1 MHNKRQNEKNN
12 MFKKILIA
20 NRAEIAVRIIR
31 ACRELGVKTAAIYSE
46 ADKESL
52 HLKLADEIHYI
63 GPAQPAQSYLNI
75 NKIIQIARK
84 SKSQAIHPGYG
95 FLAQIPAFAQACEK
109 NHIKFIGPSSEV
121 LRKMGNKV
129 VARKTMAKAK
139 LPVIPGTKDTVKNI
153 DEAKEAAQKLGYPII
168 IKAVYGGGG
177 RGMRV
182 VESKRGIAKAFELAR
197 IEAETSFGSGEVY
210 IEKQLQNPRHIEF
223 QILADE
229 KAHVIHLSERECSI
243 QRKHQK
249 LIEESP
255 SPMMTDEL
263 RKTMGD
269 AAIRAA
275 KVVDYT
281 NAGTVEFLV
290 GKDHRFHFLEMNTRL
305 QVEHI
310 VTEMVTRIDLVKE
323 QIRIAAGEPLQYRQ
337 RDIALKGH
345 ALNCRINAEDPNRDF
360 APCPGTVTGYRTP
373 GGPGV
378 RVDSALY
385 TGYTIPVI
393 YDSLIAKLAAWG
405 RNREE
410 AILRMKNAL
419 QEYQINGVETTILL
433 HREILKDE
441 DFMKGRIHTGFLQN
455 RIDNIVL
462 TKEIRDEDIA
472 AVIAALTLATRKS
485 TTAIAVIPR
494 RKASARTG
502 WRTLEKRDYGSE
514 AFKWGG

>member
-1 MHNKRQNEKNN
+1 

-31 ACRELGVKTAAIYSE
+31 ACRELGIKTAAVYSE

-63 GPAQPAQSYLNI
+63 GPAQPARSYLNTG
-75 NKIIQIARK
+75 KIIQIAKK

-121 LRKMGNKV
+121 LKKMGNKV
-129 VARKTMAKAK
+129 VARKTMAKAN
-139 LPVIPGTKDTVKNI
+139 LPVIPGSMDTVKNV
-153 DEAKEAAQKLGYPII
+153 DKLKEAAEKLGYPII

-182 VESKRGIAKAFELAR
+182 VETKRDIAKAFDLAR
-197 IEAETSFGSGEVY
+197 IEAETSFGNGQVY

-229 KAHVIHLSERECSI
+229 KAHVIHLGERECSI

-255 SPMMTDEL
+255 SPMMTDRL

-269 AAIRAA
+269 AAVRAA
-275 KVVDYT
+275 KTVDYT

-290 GKDHRFHFLEMNTRL
+290 DRNHRFYFLEMNTRL

-323 QIRIAAGEPLQYRQ
+323 QIRIAAGEPLQHKQ
-337 RDIALKGH
+337 RDITLKGH
-345 ALNCRINAEDPNRDF
+345 AINCRINAEDPNKDF
-360 APCPGTVTGYRTP
+360 TPCPGTITGYRTP

-385 TGYTIPVI
+385 TSYTIPII

-405 RNREE
+405 HNREE
-410 AILRMKNAL
+410 AILRMKEAL
-419 QEYQINGVETTILL
+419 QEYQINGVETTIAL
-433 HREILKDE
+433 HRGILKDD

-455 RIDNIVL
+455 RIGKLVL
-462 TKEIRDEDIA
+462 TKEIREEDVA
-472 AVIAALTLATRKS
+472 ALIAALTLATRKG

-494 RKASARTG
+494 RKTSARSG
-502 WRTLEKRDYGSE
+502 WRTLGNRGCGSE
-514 AFKWGG
+514 AFKWGV